1 MTSFRRKESRVT
13 EGRPR
18 NRRQHQGAE
27 WGHTAWRMLLL
38 EEQRW
43 GVQLTNH
50 SKARN
55 PSTWNAVLSQS
66 MLQELQRT
74 CKSAGGSE
82 IQLSSLWGRLWK
94 GGPGRCYWQWAHGI
108 KEQEPGRWGWDQE
121 AGHVDWMHPWGR
133 TVSMIPGQAGYILQ
147 QIKQDWYPD
156 FPIKAKHIFKDF
168 FKLKISML
176 LVNTTCFPCHYRA
189 YFACVLS

>member
-1 MTSFRRKESRVT
+1 MASFRRKESRVT

-27 WGHTAWRMLLL
+27 WGHTAWRLLLL

-94 GGPGRCYWQWAHGI
+94 GGPGRCYWQWTHGI
-108 KEQEPGRWGWDQE
+108 KEQEPGRWGSLPALTE
-121 AGHVDWMHPWGR
+121 CTHGAGPWVWSQDRQAISYSKLNR
-133 TVSMIPGQAGYILQ
+133 TDT
-147 QIKQDWYPD
+147 QIFRLRQNTY
-156 FPIKAKHIFKDF
+156 
-168 FKLKISML
+168 LKIFL
-176 LVNTTCFPCHYRA
+176 N
-189 YFACVLS
+189 